1 MATETY
7 QYAYVINPATT
18 GGATTGTTSGFTP
31 GPVGALY
38 GTGQVVVTEKLA
50 TDDGIYTATPKEK
63 MASIA
68 IPASPG
74 AIPSFNQW
82 IFAGSWTTATGAVW
96 PVFKDSSDTT
106 GQTFMLLSNESLP
119 QGTTVSSF
127 NGTNQFVTC
136 LMGAVQV
143 RTPSGACLV
152 SELSTGDEILT
163 PDGVRTVKF
172 VGSTTRHLPALRASG
187 KMPICIE
194 AGALGELGPSEPI
207 HCTPSHAFLVNGSL
221 VEAQALVNGTSIRQL
236 DDWETFTITYYSIE
250 LDDHALI
257 WANNLLTETYFANY
271 RHNGFSREDWDNY
284 SDYVSLCGTG
294 TLMRE
299 LELPR
304 IPFSRQLPAET
315 RLLLQ
320 LNEAAAANPQAVPA

>member
-1 MATETY
+1 MGTAT
-7 QYAYVINPATT
+7 YAYAYAITPDTS
-18 GGATTGTTSGFTP
+18 GGANTGTNSGFTP
-31 GPVGALY
+31 GGIGSTY
-38 GTGQVVVTEKLA
+38 GTGVVITER
-50 TDDGIYTATPKEK
+50 TANASDSYIDRERI
-63 MASIA
+63 ASISA
-68 IPASPG
+68 G
-74 AIPSFNQW
+74 
-82 IFAGSWTTATGAVW
+82 AGSVPNTTSWMYVGQWTTASGQTW
-96 PVFKDSSDTT
+96 PMFKNTADAT
-106 GQTFMLLSNESLP
+106 GQTFMLLSNEALP
-119 QGTTVSSF
+119 PSTPPTLYQSGQT
-127 NGTNQFVTC
+127 FVTC

-143 RTPSGACLV
+143 RTPSGTSLV
-152 SELSTGDEILT
+152 SELSKGDEILT